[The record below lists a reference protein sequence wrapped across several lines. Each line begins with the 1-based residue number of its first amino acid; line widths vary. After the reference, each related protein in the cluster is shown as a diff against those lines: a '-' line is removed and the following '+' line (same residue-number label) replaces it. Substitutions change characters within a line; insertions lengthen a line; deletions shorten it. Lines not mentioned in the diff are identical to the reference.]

1 MAKNIDPNLRKI
13 GEYLFHIHSS

>member
-1 MAKNIDPNLRKI
+1 MAKNIDLNLRKI